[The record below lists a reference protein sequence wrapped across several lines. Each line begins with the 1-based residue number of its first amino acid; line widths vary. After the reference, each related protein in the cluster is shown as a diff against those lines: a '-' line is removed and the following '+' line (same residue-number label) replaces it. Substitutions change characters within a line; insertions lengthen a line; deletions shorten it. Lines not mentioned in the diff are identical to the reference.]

1 MALEYFAAYHS
12 YLKSIEPLNDA
23 ERGRL
28 FTACLQ
34 YSMTG
39 IEPELHGNERFIFPT
54 IQSQIDRD
62 REKYDRKCE
71 KNRENGT
78 RGGQANAAE
87 RKQSEANAPQTP
99 PKEKEKEKE
108 KEKTKEK
115 AKEKENVSQ
124 SLPPASSP
132 YPPTDGSSCAEAG
145 AAASTPAV
153 KAPLKEPKEP
163 ASPTVIT
170 LTLNDHSEHAVTQAD
185 VDGWQELFPGVDVM
199 QQLRAMKAWCKENPA
214 QRKTKSGVGRF
225 IVSWLTREQ
234 NRGGS
239 AKSSPPA
246 RSRGYQTAEEY
257 NATHGG
263 TQRDDA
269 ELARRILDRSRDD
282 ADRLRRQLDAQK
294 KEET

>member
-145 AAASTPAV
+145 AAASTPAA
-153 KAPLKEPKEP
+153 KAPLKEPDVP
-163 ASPTVIT
+163 AVIT
-170 LTLNDHSEHAVTQAD
+170 LTLNDKSEYPVTQAD
-185 VDGWQELFPGVDVM
+185 VDGWQALFPAVDVL
-199 QQLRAMKAWCKENPA
+199 QELRSMKAWCNENPKL
-214 QRKTKSGVGRF
+214 RKTRSGAGRF
-225 IVSWLTREQ
+225 IVAWLTREQ

-239 AKSSPPA
+239 AKTSPPA
-246 RSRGYQTAEEY
+246 RSRGYQTAAEY
-257 NATHGG
+257 NAEHGG
-263 TQRDDA
+263 PQRDDA
-269 ELARRILDRSRDD
+269 ALARRVLDRSRDD
-282 ADRLRRQLDAQK
+282 TDRLRRLLDAQK
-294 KEET
+294 EAI

>member
-78 RGGQANAAE
+78 RGGQANATE
-87 RKQSEANAPQTP
+87 RKQPEANAPQTP

-145 AAASTPAV
+145 AAASTPAA
-153 KAPLKEPKEP
+153 KAPPKEP
-163 ASPTVIT
+163 DVPAVIT
-170 LTLNDHSEHAVTQAD
+170 LTLNDKSEYSVTQAD
-185 VDGWQELFPGVDVM
+185 VDGWQELYPAVDVM
-199 QQLRAMKAWCKENPA
+199 QQLRAMRGWIDANPQNRRTRA
-214 QRKTKSGVGRF
+214 GIRRF
-225 IVSWLTREQ
+225 VNGWLSKEQ

-239 AKSSPPA
+239 AKTSPPA
-246 RSRGYQTAEEY
+246 RSRGYQTAAEY
-257 NATHGG
+257 NTERGG
-263 TQRDDA
+263 AQRDDA
-269 ELARRILDRSRDD
+269 ALARKLIDR
-282 ADRLRRQLDAQK
+282 QK
-294 KEET
+294 GGNSNA

>member
-71 KNRENGT
+71 KNRENGA
-78 RGGQANAAE
+78 RGGQANATE
-87 RKQSEANAPQTP
+87 RKQSEANASQTP

-108 KEKTKEK
+108 KTKEK
-115 AKEKENVSQ
+115 TKEKENVSK
-124 SLPPASSP
+124 SLPPASLP
-132 YPPTDGSSCAEAG
+132 YPPADGSSCAEAG
-145 AAASTPAV
+145 AAASTPAAQ
-153 KAPLKEPKEP
+153 APPKEPKEP
-163 ASPTVIT
+163 VSPTVIT
-170 LTLNDHSEHAVTQAD
+170 LTLNDKSEHAVTQAD

-225 IVSWLTREQ
+225 MVAWLTREQ

-239 AKSSPPA
+239 AKASPPA
-246 RSRGYQTAEEY
+246 RSRGYQTAAEY
-257 NATHGG
+257 NAEHGG

-269 ELARRILDRSRDD
+269 E
-282 ADRLRRQLDAQK
+282 RLRRQLDAK
-294 KEET
+294 KEAT

>member
-108 KEKTKEK
+108 KEKTKRR
-115 AKEKENVSQ
+115 N
-124 SLPPASSP
+124 
-132 YPPTDGSSCAEAG
+132 
-145 AAASTPAV
+145 
-153 KAPLKEPKEP
+153 
-163 ASPTVIT
+163 
-170 LTLNDHSEHAVTQAD
+170 
-185 VDGWQELFPGVDVM
+185 
-199 QQLRAMKAWCKENPA
+199 
-214 QRKTKSGVGRF
+214 QR
-225 IVSWLTREQ
+225 
-234 NRGGS
+234 
-239 AKSSPPA
+239 
-246 RSRGYQTAEEY
+246 
-257 NATHGG
+257 
-263 TQRDDA
+263 
-269 ELARRILDRSRDD
+269 
-282 ADRLRRQLDAQK
+282 
-294 KEET
+294 

>member
-71 KNRENGT
+71 KNRENGA

-108 KEKTKEK
+108 KEKAKEK
-115 AKEKENVSQ
+115 AKEKENVSK
-124 SLPPASSP
+124 SIPLSSSP

-145 AAASTPAV
+145 AAASTPAA
-153 KAPLKEPKEP
+153 KAPPKEP
-163 ASPTVIT
+163 DMPAVIT
-170 LTLNDHSEHAVTQAD
+170 LTLNDKSEYPVTQAD
-185 VDGWQELFPGVDVM
+185 VDAWQELYPAVDVM
-199 QQLRAMKAWCKENPA
+199 QQLRAMRGWIDANP
-214 QRKTKSGVGRF
+214 QNRKTRAGIRRF
-225 IVSWLTREQ
+225 VNGWLSKEQ

-239 AKSSPPA
+239 AKTSPPA
-246 RSRGYQTAEEY
+246 RSRGYQTAAEY
-257 NATHGG
+257 NAEHGG
-263 TQRDDA
+263 PQRDDA
-269 ELARRILDRSRDD
+269 ALARKLIDR
-282 ADRLRRQLDAQK
+282 QK
-294 KEET
+294 GGNSNA

>member
-87 RKQSEANAPQTP
+87 RKQSEANAPQTH

-145 AAASTPAV
+145 AAASTPAA
-153 KAPLKEPKEP
+153 KAPPKEP
-163 ASPTVIT
+163 DMPAVIT
-170 LTLNDHSEHAVTQAD
+170 LTLNDKSEYPVTQAD
-185 VDGWQELFPGVDVM
+185 IDGWQELYPAVDVM
-199 QQLRAMKAWCKENPA
+199 QQLRAMRGWIDANP
-214 QRKTKSGVGRF
+214 QNRKTRAGIRRF
-225 IVSWLTREQ
+225 VNGWLSKEQ

-239 AKSSPPA
+239 AKTSPPA
-246 RSRGYQTAEEY
+246 RSRGYQTAAEY
-257 NATHGG
+257 NAEHGG
-263 TQRDDA
+263 PQRDDA
-269 ELARRILDRSRDD
+269 ALARKLIDR
-282 ADRLRRQLDAQK
+282 QK
-294 KEET
+294 GGNSNA